1 MKPDER
7 AVLLVRSEENYMT
20 DRMNAMLEQ
29 EGNPMGVEL
38 LRVGD
43 AVAYY
48 SRNMP
53 FPLFNHV
60 KGKLAAE
67 EVDAFID
74 FYEQRGRHAEFQIAP
89 GVSDGLTLKKLA
101 ERGYYQSG
109 FHVSMY
115 AELNA
120 LRPAS
125 LRNEESR
132 ITREIEADE
141 LSTYGEIHCLGTG
154 LPLSGAVHVADNNRI
169 LHVRPGWR
177 YFFGQSEGVQAAVG
191 VMYVQDGIASCTFA
205 ATLPDKR
212 NRGLHT
218 ALLQARIELAKE
230 LNCRMIVAQCAYG
243 SASHRNMEKVGM
255 RMGMTRATWTKL
267 RLT

>member
-1 MKPDER
+1 MNPDER
-7 AVLLVRSEENYMT
+7 AAMLVQSEADYMT
-20 DRMNAMLEQ
+20 DRMTAMLEQ

-53 FPLFNHV
+53 WPLFNHV
-60 KGKLAAE
+60 KGKLAAD
-67 EVDAFID
+67 EVDTVID

-89 GVSDGLTLKKLA
+89 GVSDGNALKMLA

-109 FHVSMY
+109 FHLSMF
-115 AELNA
+115 AELDA
-120 LRPAS
+120 LRSAS
-125 LRNEESR
+125 FRGESAT
-132 ITREIEADE
+132 TRVIDANE
-141 LSTYGEIHCLGTG
+141 LSTYAEIHCLGTG
-154 LPLSGAVHVADNNRI
+154 LSLAGAGHVADNNRI
-169 LHVRPGWR
+169 LHGRPGWH
-177 YFFGQSEGVQAAVG
+177 YFFGQSDGIPASVG
-191 VMYVQDGIASCTFA
+191 VMFVQGGIASCTFA

-218 ALLQARIELAKE
+218 ALLQARIELARA
-230 LNCRMIVAQCAYG
+230 LDCRMIVAQCAYG

-255 RMGMTRATWTKL
+255 KIGMTRATWNKL
-267 RLT
+267 